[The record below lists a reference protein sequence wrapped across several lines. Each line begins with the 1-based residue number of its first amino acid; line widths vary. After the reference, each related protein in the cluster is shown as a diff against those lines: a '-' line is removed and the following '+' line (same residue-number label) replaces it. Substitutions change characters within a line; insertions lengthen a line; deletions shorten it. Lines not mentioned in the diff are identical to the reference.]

1 MYIEKITINSFGQLS
16 GREFTLT
23 PGINIFEGENES
35 GKSTAALFIRFMLYG
50 VKDKTAAR
58 RYINWNETSA
68 SGSMIVSTGTQRILI
83 ERSAALGGDGARET
97 VRERV
102 RMTDVETGLELWR
115 GQCPGEAIFGVPE
128 DVFLGTAFVRQIG
141 ARIDGEKMSAAAEN
155 LLFSADE
162 AINTDRAS
170 KKIDEVRRGLL
181 HKNGKGGAIYEKAA
195 EIESLSERLENAKR
209 SAGDLIVVEASI
221 ADLELARN
229 AAAEKRD
236 LSRKRAQNYDAVRN
250 WHKFERL
257 ASVRADAAKLEAAL
271 DELGTEGNLPDAE
284 YLDALKAVSD
294 GMAATSSSIA
304 SVSRQLDTLR
314 AEEAECPDREL
325 YEMLAD
331 AGEGEDVT
339 LEIADY
345 VKGLSSGKAVY
356 SVTAAVMLLLAAV
369 CGVAAFLLRGK
380 GEMITLPLTAVAA
393 FFAVLA
399 VVFACVA
406 VVNGAK
412 CRRELKFYG
421 VKSHDELLPRLRSVA
436 EAAEEHDRIAE
447 RIAAAENELYVHF
460 SVLDDERCEAR
471 ELLMRCGVETDDD
484 GLPSALADAIS
495 SCDDVVSRESEIL
508 DALERCRH
516 EIEKLEGEL
525 ADADEEETRE
535 AVSALDISE
544 YDAIAAADLRRE
556 RDFTENAVTRLSESI
571 SDLRVKQARLT
582 ALRDDPLTLAV
593 RRDALEREL
602 AEDRVRLEACVLAME
617 ALEAASKGVRES
629 VAPRLRELARD
640 CMGRISE
647 GKYTELGVDAA
658 FGLTISADGAYR
670 ELEYMS
676 GGTTEAAYL
685 SLRLALVKLLYRR
698 ELPPVIFDESFAQ
711 LDDRRAGAMLR
722 IAAGSGSQAL
732 ILTCQSREA
741 RLAEELSVGVNRLQL

>member
-16 GREFTLT
+16 GREFTLS
-23 PGINIFEGENES
+23 PGVNIFEGENET
-35 GKSTAALFIRFMLYG
+35 GKSTIASFIRFMLYG
-50 VKDKTAAR
+50 VKDKSAAR

-68 SGSMIVSTGTQRILI
+68 SGSMIVSTGTERVLI
-83 ERSAALGGDGARET
+83 ERSAALAGDGSRET

-115 GQCPGEAIFGVPE
+115 GKCPGEVIFGVPE

-141 ARIDGEKMSAAAEN
+141 ARIDGERMSAAAEN

-162 AINTDRAS
+162 AVNTERAA

-195 EIESLSERLENAKR
+195 EIDALNERLENAKK
-209 SAGDLIVVEASI
+209 SAGELIVVEASI
-221 ADLELARN
+221 ADLELARE
-229 AAAEKRD
+229 AAIEKRD
-236 LSRKRAQNYDAVRN
+236 LSRKRAQNYETVRN
-250 WHKFERL
+250 WHKFEQL
-257 ASVRADAAKLEAAL
+257 AAMKSEASSLVSAL
-271 DELGTEGNLPDAE
+271 DEMGAEGDSPDAE
-284 YLDALKAVSD
+284 YLEALRAVSD

-314 AEEAECPDREL
+314 AEEEACPDREL

-356 SVTAAVMLLLAAV
+356 SVTAAVMFLLAAA
-369 CGVAAFLLRGK
+369 CGVAAFLLRDR
-380 GEMITLPLTAVAA
+380 GEMIMLPLVAVAA

-399 VVFACVA
+399 LVFACVA
-406 VVNGAK
+406 VVNGARY
-412 CRRELKFYG
+412 RRELKFYG
-421 VKSHDELLPRLRSVA
+421 VRSHDELLPRLMNIES
-436 EAAEEHDRIAE
+436 EADEHGRISE
-447 RIAAAENELYVHF
+447 QIAAAENELYVHF

-471 ELLMRCGVETDDD
+471 ELLTRCGIETDDD
-484 GLPSALADAIS
+484 GLPSALAEVIS
-495 SCDDVVSRESEIL
+495 SCEEAISRESDIRR
-508 DALERCRH
+508 ALERCRG
-516 EIEKLEGEL
+516 EIGKLEYEL
-525 ADADEEETRE
+525 ADADEAETRE
-535 AVSALDISE
+535 AVGNLDISE
-544 YDAIAAADLRRE
+544 YDSISAADLRRE
-556 RDFTENAVTRLSESI
+556 RDFTENAVTRLGESI
-571 SDLRVKQARLT
+571 SDLRVKHARLT
-582 ALRDDPLTLAV
+582 AQRDDPLTLAV
-593 RRDALEREL
+593 RRDALAREL
-602 AEDRVRLEACVLAME
+602 AEDRERLEACVLAME
-617 ALEAASKGVRES
+617 ALEAAGKGVRES

-640 CMGRISE
+640 CMGRISD

-676 GGTTEAAYL
+676 GGTAEAAYL

-698 ELPPVIFDESFAQ
+698 ELPPMIFDESFAQ
-711 LDDRRAGAMLR
+711 LDDRRSGAMLS
-722 IAAGSGSQAL
+722 IAAGSGAQA
-732 ILTCQSREA
+732 IVLTCQSREA
-741 RLAEELSVGVNRLQL
+741 RLAGELSVSANRLQL